1 MHYFKRLCRLLCPGL
16 MMILSVKSGSSQHA
30 ADISSMKQQYIE
42 QATALRKTEKYKEAI
57 KVLDSALLLFKD
69 DPSILLFKGDLL
81 MEAKDFGTAVKTL
94 KIVLPTD
101 HEKTITRINLSYA
114 LFMNHKPELAL
125 QYARNAWEND
135 KLNVYASVNYF
146 NAMLWNLKTKEAGR
160 FLKDRDSTFDRSQR
174 LVLRARLHMTSGHFI
189 NGLKYYDSLIRLN
202 PDKNYIREYAEV
214 LLNKQEIDRSI
225 NIMSA
230 ARSKFSDREY
240 ASFKDKLY
248 AANQQHV
255 GIEYVYFN
263 DMAHNS
269 RTEYNVSWRQAGM
282 RKFRFGLK
290 GGHSIYRSLNEKSA
304 SATGLGLHIDE
315 KISRVISGETDIR
328 LQDVSIPDGPG
339 FTALIA
345 QQIIRYTP
353 NDRRMF
359 ALSYNRD
366 ILNFTTNL
374 LGENIRS
381 NYFGYITHIMFDG
394 KTGFYSQGSM
404 GSLTDQNKRYQWFG
418 SMYRILKTVPMLKS
432 GINFSALHFS
442 DSLNKQYFSPDRYMN
457 GEWFV
462 DLASPQP
469 AGSKIIFQIQAAV
482 GMQKINN
489 MNWERSARILTD
501 MGFRSK
507 RMEGG
512 LRYQYSNVASN
523 SGTGYRFDWTTMY
536 LISKW

>member
-1 MHYFKRLCRLLCPGL
+1 MHYYKRLCDILCPGI
-16 MMILSVKSGSSQHA
+16 MMILSVNAGLSQQT
-30 ADISSMKQQYIE
+30 ADISSLKQKYIQ
-42 QATALRKTEKYKEAI
+42 QATELRKTEKYQEAI
-57 KVLDSALLLFKD
+57 KLLDSALLLFKD

-81 MEAKDFGTAVKTL
+81 LEAKDFGAAVRTL

-101 HEKTITRINLSYA
+101 YEKTITRINLSYA

-135 KLNVYASVNYF
+135 KGNVYASVNYF
-146 NAMLWNLKTKEAGR
+146 NAMLWNLKTKEAGK

-174 LVLRARLHMTSGHFI
+174 LVLRARLHMTKGHFI
-189 NGLKYYDSLIRLN
+189 NGLKYYDSLIDVN

-214 LLNKQEIDRSI
+214 LLNKHEIERSM

-240 ASFKDKLY
+240 ASFKDKLL

-255 GIEYVYFN
+255 GISYVYFN
-263 DMAHNS
+263 DIADNS
-269 RTEYNVSWRQAGM
+269 RTEYNVSWRQAGIRAFHFAM
-282 RKFRFGLK
+282 K
-290 GGHSIYRSLNEKSA
+290 GGHSIYRSLKEKSA

-315 KISRVISGETDIR
+315 KFNRVMSGETDIR
-328 LQDVSIPDGPG
+328 FQDVTIPNGPG
-339 FTALIA
+339 FTALTG

-359 ALSYNRD
+359 ALSYSRD
-366 ILNFTTNL
+366 VLNFTSTL

-394 KTGFYSQGSM
+394 KTGFFSQGSL
-404 GSLTDQNKRYQWFG
+404 GSLTDQNSRYQFFG
-418 SMYRILKTVPMLKS
+418 SLYRILKTVPMLKS
-432 GINFSALHFS
+432 GMNLSVLHFS
-442 DSLNKQYFSPDRYMN
+442 DSLNKQYFSPDRYLN
-457 GEWFV
+457 YEFFL
-462 DLASPQP
+462 DFSSPQP
-469 AGSKIIFQIQAAV
+469 ANGKIFYQIQAAA

-489 MNWERSARILTD
+489 MNWERSARIQTD
-501 MGFRSK
+501 IGFRSK
-507 RMEGG
+507 RVDTG

-523 SGTGYRFDWTTMY
+523 SGTGYRYHWTTMY
-536 LISKW
+536 IICKW